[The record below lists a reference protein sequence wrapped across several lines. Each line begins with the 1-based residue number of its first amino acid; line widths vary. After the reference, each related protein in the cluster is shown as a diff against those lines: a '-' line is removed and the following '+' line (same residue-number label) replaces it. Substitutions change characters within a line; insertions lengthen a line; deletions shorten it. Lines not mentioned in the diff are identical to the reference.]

1 VVFEPSQLD
10 FVCSGGHQRAIVFV
24 AVGPESIAEEEQAGL
39 VVQVR
44 VVKLHPVRFHFRGQD
59 LNSVRDLDQDQC

>member
-1 VVFEPSQLD
+1 M
-10 FVCSGGHQRAIVFV
+10 FV